1 MVFLLCSSG
10 STLRFENGTAVT
22 FLERRTVLGW
32 PDTCCVSPLQVG
44 NRSPERIL
52 AHQWARK
59 YVQIRRPRRLDD
71 MCLFPFIYPLAGD
84 FCSLWNKNLRGPGGN
99 ATGTIALSQTDVELH
114 FTLPYFS
121 LFSHAFQDSNLK
133 DKPHL
138 SDKRR
143 CSALVAYVPCPWRR
157 NHQRSPTT
165 LSLLC

>member
-71 MCLFPFIYPLAGD
+71 MCLFPFIYPLQV
-84 FCSLWNKNLRGPGGN
+84 
-99 ATGTIALSQTDVELH
+99 I
-114 FTLPYFS
+114 
-121 LFSHAFQDSNLK
+121 
-133 DKPHL
+133 
-138 SDKRR
+138 
-143 CSALVAYVPCPWRR
+143 SALYGTKISEA
-157 NHQRSPTT
+157 QEEM
-165 LSLLC
+165 LLAP